1 MQSRSARLNIQ
12 YAVINGLFLALACG
26 TMGFAANFLLGKGM
40 SNSLLGI
47 VLTLVS
53 VVSAVFQAVFA
64 PVIDRS
70 DTVSEKKFIAIS
82 LAIAV
87 AGSVLLLL
95 VNNLWLLVPVV
106 IVTYASS
113 TVGMPFLNSIAFL
126 YEKEGVSIN
135 YGVSRG
141 IGSATYAVAGWV
153 FGQFLIAHSPAL
165 LPWFYI
171 GLGSLALVAVLTL
184 PNPSPLAE
192 ADAAHAQ
199 DEQAGHSLSYPE
211 FFRKYRVLAIAFCGM
226 VLIYFCHMIINNFM
240 INVVAA
246 IVGADGASGY
256 QGTAV
261 FIQAMVELPTMFLF
275 AQIMRK
281 FSIDRLM
288 AFAAVMY
295 TVKHLTVLAS
305 VATGSIALYYAAMV
319 MQMVSYAVLVP
330 GPVYF
335 ANEVC
340 DKHDLNKGQSTMAL
354 STTIG
359 GLFAS
364 FVGGLL
370 FDAMPVAGVLTVG
383 AAASAIGTVLVVLAM
398 RSRAK
403 E

>member
-1 MQSRSARLNIQ
+1 MQARSTRLNVQ

-53 VVSAVFQAVFA
+53 VVSAIFQAVFA
-64 PVIDRS
+64 PIIDRS
-70 DTVSEKKFIAIS
+70 DTLSEKKFIATS
-82 LAIAV
+82 LAVAV
-87 AGSVLLLL
+87 AGSFLLLFL
-95 VNNLWLLVPVV
+95 DNLWLLVPVV

-126 YEKEGVSIN
+126 YEKEGLSIN

-141 IGSATYAVAGWV
+141 IGSAAYAVAGWV
-153 FGQFLIAHSPAL
+153 FGQFLVAHSPAL

-184 PNPSPLAE
+184 PNPSPLSE
-192 ADAAHAQ
+192 ADAALEQ
-199 DEQAGHSLSYPE
+199 DKQAERSLSYPE
-211 FFRKYRVLAIAFCGM
+211 FFRKYRVLAITFCGM

-240 INVVAA
+240 INVVATIA
-246 IVGADGASGY
+246 GPDGASGY

-275 AQIMRK
+275 AQIMKK

-295 TVKHLTVLAS
+295 SLKHLVVLAS
-305 VATGSIALYYAAMV
+305 IVTSSIALYYVAMV

-330 GPVYF
+330 GSVYF
-335 ANEVC
+335 ANEIC
-340 DKHDLNKGQSTMAL
+340 EKSDLNKGQSTMAL

-364 FVGGLL
+364 FIGGLL
-370 FDAMPVAGVLTVG
+370 FDSLPVAGVVGIGTV
-383 AAASAIGTVLVVLAM
+383 ASLLGTVLVVLAM
-398 RSRAK
+398 RSRTR
-403 E
+403 